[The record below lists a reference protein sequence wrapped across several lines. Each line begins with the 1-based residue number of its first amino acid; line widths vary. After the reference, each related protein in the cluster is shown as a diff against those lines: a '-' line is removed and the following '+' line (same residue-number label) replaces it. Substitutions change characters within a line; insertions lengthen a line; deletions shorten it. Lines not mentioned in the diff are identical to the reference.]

1 MLSVIDLCKL
11 DTSFCHNKERKLF
24 IDMVCHPNMMID
36 EYISITHQGRFGESV
51 TSLEKLRWMN
61 IRKINISKL
70 KIERVRGEELNE
82 ESNKEVLQFL
92 LCLKEKKSI
101 HSVYLSAVSIR
112 NLLTAEFL
120 ADILSEFP
128 LHTLIINFNS
138 VFSTDFASLIR
149 PSVWRELQILS
160 VVDCYS
166 VNKFIT
172 AAALSH
178 ICVHSTK
185 LTECILYNGISMQC
199 KDLSCLLRNNEKT
212 LFRLHARV
220 KVDSF
225 KVLLE
230 DFQLYCSAKDVLLET
245 DFDGEFIE
253 FDNLWAYISKNLDAE
268 RIVLFDHPYDR
279 NASVGFE
286 MSLDIQLDSKTIR
299 MLNVLA
305 SQSLLIIMLQT
316 VTDITWCEF
325 IRVTGINSLVIK
337 SITDSHCLSLRRFVL
352 HNCGSNYTLQDI
364 LGLCEACT
372 LLDYLEID
380 ENCLLNISKKSFEHF
395 RNKNINNR
403 IRVVFK

>member
-1 MLSVIDLCKL
+1 M
-11 DTSFCHNKERKLF
+11 
-24 IDMVCHPNMMID
+24 DMVCHPNMIID

-61 IRKINISKL
+61 IRKINVSKL
-70 KIERVRGEELNE
+70 DLGNVRGGELNE
-82 ESNKEVLQFL
+82 EDNEEVLQFL
-92 LCLKEKKSI
+92 LNLKEKKST
-101 HSVYLSAVSIR
+101 HSVHFSAVSIR

-120 ADILSEFP
+120 ADMLSEFP
-128 LHTLIINFNS
+128 LHTLTIIINYNS
-138 VFSTDFASLIR
+138 GFSTDFISLIR
-149 PSVWRELQILS
+149 PSMWRKLQILS
-160 VVDCYS
+160 VVDCHS

-199 KDLSCLLRNNEKT
+199 QDLSCLLRNNEKT
-212 LFRLHARV
+212 LLTLHARV

-230 DFQLYCSAKDVLLET
+230 EFQLYCSAKDVLLET
-245 DFDGEFIE
+245 DCVDELIDFDY
-253 FDNLWAYISKNLDAE
+253 LWAYISKNLDAE
-268 RIVLFDHPYDR
+268 RIVLFDHPFER

-286 MSLDIQLDSKTIR
+286 MSFDIQLDRKTIR

-305 SQSLLIIMLQT
+305 SQSLLITMLQT
-316 VTDITWCEF
+316 VTGITWCEF
-325 IRVTGINSLVIK
+325 IRVTGINSSVIK

-380 ENCLLNISKKSFEHF
+380 EDCLLNGSKKSFEHF
-395 RNKNINNR
+395 RNKSIYRR